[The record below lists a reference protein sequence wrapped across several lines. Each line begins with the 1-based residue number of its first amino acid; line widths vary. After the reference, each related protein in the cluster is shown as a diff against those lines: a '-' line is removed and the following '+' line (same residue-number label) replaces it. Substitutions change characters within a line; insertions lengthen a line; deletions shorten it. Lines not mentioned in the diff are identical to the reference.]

1 MKHLATI
8 QAEYLKHA
16 DGMCACGGDHLQ
28 SEHGAH
34 ADKEAKP
41 KNPWAICNG
50 STGRD
55 SGKYEDCVKDVKKEM

>member
-8 QAEYLKHA
+8 QAEYLKYT
-16 DGMCACGGDHLQ
+16 DFTDTN
-28 SEHGAH
+28 EGAG
-34 ADKEAKP
+34 DKEAKP
-41 KNPWAICNG
+41 KNPWAICTE